1 MTEATASAEL
11 GLTAAEMEAM
21 RSHAG
26 EAASLLNAL
35 ANESR
40 LLVLCSLSS
49 GEASLEE
56 LLERVNLKRAVVFQ
70 QLTVLVSIGLATACE
85 RSGTKYY
92 SVTPSKALKII
103 ESLKGLFCET
113 LNQPQVAARS
123 EQRQGFAI

>member
-1 MTEATASAEL
+1 MMSNATAGLEL
-11 GLTAAEMEAM
+11 TPAEMDAM

-49 GEASLEE
+49 GEASLDQ
-56 LLERVNLKRAVVFQ
+56 LMERVNLKRAIVFQ
-70 QLTVLVSIGLATACE
+70 QLTVLVGIGLATATE

-92 SVTPSKALKII
+92 SVAPSKALKII
-103 ESLKGLFCET
+103 EALKGLFCDN
-113 LNQPQVAARS
+113 LNQSQMADQAP
-123 EQRQGFAI
+123 QRQGYAI

>member
-1 MTEATASAEL
+1 MSEATAGLEL
-11 GLTAAEMEAM
+11 TPAEMDAM

-49 GEASLEE
+49 GEASLDQ
-56 LLERVNLKRAVVFQ
+56 LMERVNLKRAIVFQ
-70 QLTVLVSIGLATACE
+70 QLTVLVSIDLATACE
-85 RSGTKYY
+85 RAGTKYY

-103 ESLKGLFCET
+103 ESLKGLF
-113 LNQPQVAARS
+113 
-123 EQRQGFAI
+123 